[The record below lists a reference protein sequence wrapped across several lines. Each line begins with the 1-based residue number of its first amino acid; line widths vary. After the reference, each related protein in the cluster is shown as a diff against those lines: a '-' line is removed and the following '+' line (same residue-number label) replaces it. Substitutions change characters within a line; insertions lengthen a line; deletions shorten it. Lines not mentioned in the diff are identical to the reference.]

1 MSWTDNTHNQL
12 HIEPNTSGIYIDK
25 CYKQFE
31 YLIASCSLINRYHNQ
46 LLKRSIDNKSKRSP
60 QVILSFI
67 IGISCFLIGFII
79 GTVIAIFISI
89 KRQQL
94 NTDIRSLNINNEIS
108 NRSNQNKELTKSPTF
123 NSTSEHMFIQRE
135 REISDNTS
143 VTLNRYQTFQDQSLK
158 QERKLAIQRSL
169 LSNFAYI
176 KSSIPHNNISGTL
189 SKSKIPLKQQYQV
202 SKNAIHDKRS
212 KSR

>member
-1 MSWTDNTHNQL
+1 
-12 HIEPNTSGIYIDK
+12 
-25 CYKQFE
+25 
-31 YLIASCSLINRYHNQ
+31 
-46 LLKRSIDNKSKRSP
+46 
-60 QVILSFI
+60 
-67 IGISCFLIGFII
+67 
-79 GTVIAIFISI
+79 
-89 KRQQL
+89 
-94 NTDIRSLNINNEIS
+94 
-108 NRSNQNKELTKSPTF
+108 
-123 NSTSEHMFIQRE
+123 MFIQRE

>member
-108 NRSNQNKELTKSPTF
+108 NRS
-123 NSTSEHMFIQRE
+123 
-135 REISDNTS
+135 
-143 VTLNRYQTFQDQSLK
+143 
-158 QERKLAIQRSL
+158 
-169 LSNFAYI
+169 
-176 KSSIPHNNISGTL
+176 
-189 SKSKIPLKQQYQV
+189 
-202 SKNAIHDKRS
+202 
-212 KSR
+212 